1 MALMLSAGW
10 VFEAGG
16 LAVVAT
22 LSPKEAPLLTLTG
35 PRGTVR
41 VVMGWAEFTDLVHA
55 DEWGSDLSD
64 EAVLAVFLSRVF
76 ANPAAYGARR
86 AI

>member
-1 MALMLSAGW
+1 MLGAGW

-35 PRGTVR
+35 PKGTAR
-41 VVMGWAEFTDLVHA
+41 VVMAWNEFTNLVHA
-55 DEWGSDLSD
+55 DQWGSDLSD
-64 EAVLAVFLSRVF
+64 EAVLAVFLGRMF

-86 AI
+86 VV